1 MKRCPKCNRTYRDET
16 LRFCLD
22 DGTSLAIVGRSP
34 SDEPTWPSGPGGPDS
49 NPPPTEIM
57 HERGPATLKVAGPTH
72 SSYDARAEPRAGNPL
87 LTAGVIAIAV
97 LLLAL
102 VGIAGYFVLRQ
113 TSGGELAQTN
123 SSPSP
128 KGNSSPIKGQKND
141 PVSADTRSADEM
153 STPEPRSTTP
163 LKITASASS
172 VRLAVQSNTYY
183 AANAI
188 DGKRSTAWIE
198 GVDGPGIGE
207 WIRFDFDREI
217 VIHRILIQ
225 PGYFKSP
232 STWAQN
238 NRFATVTAQFSD
250 GSSRELTFADSQTS
264 QKVDVGAIR
273 TKSVRLVIKSVY
285 YGTDPDTALSE
296 VAFEWEP

>member
-1 MKRCPKCNRTYRDET
+1 
-16 LRFCLD
+16 
-22 DGTSLAIVGRSP
+22 
-34 SDEPTWPSGPGGPDS
+34 
-49 NPPPTEIM
+49 
-57 HERGPATLKVAGPTH
+57 
-72 SSYDARAEPRAGNPL
+72 

-113 TSGGELAQTN
+113 TNGSESAQTN
-123 SSPSP
+123 PSPSP
-128 KGNSSPIKGQKND
+128 TARGGPSPAKVQKND
-141 PVSADTRSADEM
+141 PVSSDPRSADEM
-153 STPEPRSTTP
+153 STPEPGSATP

-172 VRLAVQSNTYY
+172 IRLAVQSNTYY

-232 STWAQN
+232 QIWAGN
-238 NRFATVTAQFSD
+238 NRLAVVTAQFSD
-250 GSSRELTFADSQTS
+250 GSSRELTFADSMTS
-264 QKVDVGAIR
+264 QKVDVGAVR
-273 TKSVRLVIKSVY
+273 TKSVRFVIKSVY

>member
-1 MKRCPKCNRTYRDET
+1 
-16 LRFCLD
+16 
-22 DGTSLAIVGRSP
+22 
-34 SDEPTWPSGPGGPDS
+34 
-49 NPPPTEIM
+49 M
-57 HERGPATLKVAGPTH
+57 HERGSPTLKVSGPTQ
-72 SSYDARAEPRAGNPL
+72 SSYDARVEPRAANPV
-87 LTAGVIAIAV
+87 LTAGVIAIAL

-113 TSGGELAQTN
+113 NGNDSAQNNSIPSPTVKAG
-123 SSPSP
+123 SSPAR
-128 KGNSSPIKGQKND
+128 GQKND
-141 PVSADTRSADEM
+141 PVPVDTRNADEM
-153 STPEPRSTTP
+153 STPEPRSAAP

-232 STWAQN
+232 QIWSGN
-238 NRFATVTAQFSD
+238 NRLAVVTASFSD
-250 GSSRELTFADSQTS
+250 GSTRELTFADSMTS

-273 TKSVRLVIKSVY
+273 TRWVRLVIKSVY

>member
-1 MKRCPKCNRTYRDET
+1 MKRCPKCNHTYRDDT
-16 LRFCLD
+16 LRFCLE
-22 DGTSLAIVGRSP
+22 DGTALATVGRSP
-34 SDEPTWPSGPGGPDS
+34 SDEATRRSGPGARDS
-49 NPPPTEIM
+49 DPPPTEIM
-57 HERGPATLKVAGPTH
+57 HERGSPTLKVSGPTQ
-72 SSYDARAEPRAGNPL
+72 SSYDGRAEPRAASPL
-87 LTAGVIAIAV
+87 LTAGVIAIAL

-113 TSGGELAQTN
+113 PG
-123 SSPSP
+123 SSPTVREGLGSP
-128 KGNSSPIKGQKND
+128 TPNREKASTRKDD
-141 PVSADTRSADEM
+141 PVPVDTRSADEM
-153 STPEPRSTTP
+153 STPEPRSATP

-172 VRLAVQSNTYY
+172 IRLAVQSNTYY

-232 STWAQN
+232 QIWAGN
-238 NRFATVTAQFSD
+238 NRLAVVTAQFSG
-250 GSSRELTFADSQTS
+250 GSSRELTFADSMTS

-273 TKSVRLVIKSVY
+273 TSWVRLVIKSVY

>member
-16 LRFCLD
+16 LRFCLE
-22 DGTSLAIVGRSP
+22 DGAALTAVGRSP
-34 SDEPTWPSGPGGPDS
+34 SDEATRRSGPGARDS
-49 NPPPTEIM
+49 DPAPTEIM
-57 HERGPATLKVAGPTH
+57 PGPGSPTLKISGPTQ
-72 SSYDARAEPRAGNPL
+72 SSYDTRAEPRAANPL
-87 LTAGVIAIAV
+87 LTAGVIAIAL

-113 TSGGELAQTN
+113 PGISPTVREGSG
-123 SSPSP
+123 SPTP
-128 KGNSSPIKGQKND
+128 NREQGLTQKND
-141 PVSADTRSADEM
+141 PVPSDTRSADEM
-153 STPEPRSTTP
+153 STPEPRSATP

-172 VRLAVQSNTYY
+172 IRLAVQSNTYY

-198 GVDGPGIGE
+198 GVEGPGTGE

-232 STWAQN
+232 QIWAGN
-238 NRFATVTAQFSD
+238 NRLAVVTAQFSD
-250 GSSRELTFADSQTS
+250 GSSRELTFTDSMTS

-273 TKSVRLVIKSVY
+273 TRWVRFVIKSVY
-285 YGTDPDTALSE
+285 YGADPDTALSE

>member
-1 MKRCPKCNRTYRDET
+1 MKQCPKCKRSYRDDT

-22 DGTSLAIVGRSP
+22 DGVPLVGAGEMRRQ
-34 SDEPTWPSGPGGPDS
+34 SDQE
-49 NPPPTEIM
+49 PPPTAVMPGLTQPTIPTPTVPSYPSGGEFRP
-57 HERGPATLKVAGPTH
+57 EREVRQPNTV
-72 SSYDARAEPRAGNPL
+72 
-87 LTAGVIAIAV
+87 LTVGVITIAV

-102 VGIAGYFVLRQ
+102 VGIAAYFVLRQ
-113 TSGGELAQTN
+113 SSPDQKVVSTPPTNAKQEQTN
-123 SSPSP
+123 KP
-128 KGNSSPIKGQKND
+128 KND
-141 PVSADTRSADEM
+141 PVTSDSPRSSDEIT
-153 STPEPRSTTP
+153 TPESKQGTP

-217 VIHRILIQ
+217 KLHRILIQ

-232 STWAQN
+232 QIWAQN
-238 NRFATVTAQFSD
+238 NRLATITAQFSD
-250 GSSRELTFADSQTS
+250 GSSRDLNFTDSMTS
-264 QKVDVGAIR
+264 QKVDVGSIKTR
-273 TKSVRLVIKSVY
+273 WVRFVIKSVY

>member
-1 MKRCPKCNRTYRDET
+1 
-16 LRFCLD
+16 
-22 DGTSLAIVGRSP
+22 
-34 SDEPTWPSGPGGPDS
+34 
-49 NPPPTEIM
+49 
-57 HERGPATLKVAGPTH
+57 
-72 SSYDARAEPRAGNPL
+72 
-87 LTAGVIAIAV
+87 
-97 LLLAL
+97 
-102 VGIAGYFVLRQ
+102 
-113 TSGGELAQTN
+113 
-123 SSPSP
+123 
-128 KGNSSPIKGQKND
+128 
-141 PVSADTRSADEM
+141 M
-153 STPEPRSTTP
+153 STPEPRSATP

-172 VRLAVQSNTYY
+172 IRLAVQSNTYY

-232 STWAQN
+232 QIWAGN
-238 NRFATVTAQFSD
+238 NRLAVLTAQFSD
-250 GSSRELTFADSQTS
+250 GSSRELTFTDSMTS

-273 TKSVRLVIKSVY
+273 TRWVRFVIKSVY